1 MTDTVTIKG
10 RYLRRH
16 NLGNYEHQEAE
27 VEFGGAHA
35 NEGALVVAEEMGRRA
50 KMAVERILG
59 FAQTTASG
67 PVISGVQADAYA
79 TAEAAVNATR
89 PAEGRRP
96 VGRPKKTEAA
106 KPVDDIPGFED
117 AAAPAAEQAKPAEE
131 AFDFTDPAPVAAKA
145 EAEEPVTDETLQT
158 VASKTAAALGS
169 ADPIKKL
176 MAENYKVKALRELEP
191 YVRKAFVADLAKLVA
206 DGKAK
211 K

>member
-27 VEFGGAHA
+27 VEFSGAHA

-59 FAQTTASG
+59 LAPITVTL
-67 PVISGVQADAYA
+67 A
-79 TAEAAVNATR
+79 TAAAPVPAVSTDA
-89 PAEGRRP
+89 PAEPKRP
-96 VGRPKKTEAA
+96 VGRPKKTEPA
-106 KPVDDIPGFED
+106 KPADDIPGFED
-117 AAAPAAEQAKPAEE
+117 AAAPAAEPAKPADE

-145 EAEEPVTDETLQT
+145 ETEEPVTDETLQT

-206 DGKAK
+206 DSKAK

>member
-27 VEFGGAHA
+27 VEFSGAHA

-59 FAQTTASG
+59 LAPITVTL
-67 PVISGVQADAYA
+67 A
-79 TAEAAVNATR
+79 TAAAPVPAVSTDA
-89 PAEGRRP
+89 PAEPKRP
-96 VGRPKKTEAA
+96 VGRPKKTEPA
-106 KPVDDIPGFED
+106 KPADDIPGFD
-117 AAAPAAEQAKPAEE
+117 PVDPPAEVALAAKPAKPADE

-145 EAEEPVTDETLQT
+145 ETEEPVTDETLQT

>member
-27 VEFGGAHA
+27 VEFGGVHA
-35 NEGALVVAEEMGRRA
+35 NEGALAAAEEMGRRA

-59 FAQTTASG
+59 LVTYTVTLAAGTVPATI
-67 PVISGVQADAYA
+67 VADAP
-79 TAEAAVNATR
+79 AEAK
-89 PAEGRRP
+89 RP
-96 VGRPKKTEAA
+96 VGRPKKAEPAA
-106 KPVDDIPGFED
+106 KPADDMPGFEEV
-117 AAAPAAEQAKPAEE
+117 AAAVAEPAKLADE
-131 AFDFTDPAPVAAKA
+131 AFDFTDPAPAAAKA

-158 VASKTAAALGS
+158 VASKTAATLGS

-206 DGKAK
+206 DSKAK
-211 K
+211 R